1 VHNGDVIPN
10 EECAMAVASSIFN
23 HMEKS
28 ANTQNYI
35 PQIVLFDE
43 EDDVWIV
50 SFWEDSTSMMLGG
63 DCSIA
68 LQKKDGKVLSIW
80 YRQQQMSTGDERTV
94 PLSQMEVL
102 IMKQR
107 KFPFVIVIMVSVFS
121 FLMAIV
127 RSQMSNTVLFYLV
140 LIASSILLGLFVRIT
155 SQSLSQTNK
164 KTEGQGDGSPVF
176 SGESDDSQR

>member
-1 VHNGDVIPN
+1 MKIRSVFLFYLLVILLSSWILSSCQEKSTDIFDTAPYKYPYKYTEKGIGVHNGDVIPN

-80 YRQQQMSTGDERTV
+80 Y
-94 PLSQMEVL
+94 
-102 IMKQR
+102 
-107 KFPFVIVIMVSVFS
+107 
-121 FLMAIV
+121 
-127 RSQMSNTVLFYLV
+127 
-140 LIASSILLGLFVRIT
+140 
-155 SQSLSQTNK
+155 
-164 KTEGQGDGSPVF
+164 
-176 SGESDDSQR
+176 GE